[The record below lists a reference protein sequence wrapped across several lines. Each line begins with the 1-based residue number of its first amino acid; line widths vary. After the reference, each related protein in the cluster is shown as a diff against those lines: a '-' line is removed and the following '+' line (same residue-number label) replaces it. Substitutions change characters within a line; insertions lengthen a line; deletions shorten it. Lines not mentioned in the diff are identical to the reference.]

1 MQMTMATIPQALED
15 LRDGRLII
23 VVDDE
28 ERENEGDLVLAAE
41 KATAEAINFMAL
53 YGRGLICVALPGERL
68 DALRIPMMAPPNG
81 NTSRFG
87 TAFTVS
93 VDARRG
99 TTTGISASDRSV
111 TVRALADPAT
121 GSEELAMPGHI
132 FPIRAREGGVL
143 TRAGHTEA
151 AVDLARLAGLSPAG
165 VICEVLNEDGSM
177 ARLPQLESL
186 AADHGLRIISVADV
200 IAYRRRHESLIR
212 RVAQA
217 SLPTRYGE
225 FTILAYEDVI
235 VGAHHL
241 ALVMGDVADG
251 RPALVRVHSE
261 CLTGDVFGSLRCDCG
276 PQLERAMA
284 LIGAEGRGV
293 VLYMRQEGRGIGLP
307 SKLRAYSLQDQGADT
322 VQANER
328 LGFPPDLRDYGI
340 GAQILADLGLRELRL
355 LTNNPSKVVGL
366 EGYGMRVVER
376 IPLIVSPTP
385 ENCDYLR
392 TKQEKL
398 GHLLQIGSER

>member
-1 MQMTMATIPQALED
+1 MAMATIAEALED

-41 KATAEAINFMAL
+41 KATPEAINFMTL

-68 DALRIPMMAPPNG
+68 DALRIPMMGPPNG

-93 VDARRG
+93 VDARHG

-121 GSEELAMPGHI
+121 EPEDIAMPGHI

-143 TRAGHTEA
+143 LRAGHTEA

-165 VICEVLNEDGSM
+165 VICEILNEDGSM

-186 AADHGLRIISVADV
+186 AADHDLRIISVADL

-212 RVAQA
+212 RAAQA
-217 SLPTRYGE
+217 SLPTRFGE
-225 FTILAYEDVI
+225 FTILAYADI
-235 VGAHHL
+235 ITGTHHL

-276 PQLERAMA
+276 PQLERALA

-307 SKLRAYSLQDQGADT
+307 NKLRAYSLQDQGADT
-322 VQANER
+322 VEANER
-328 LGFPPDLRDYGI
+328 LGFPPDMRDYGI
-340 GAQILADLGLRELRL
+340 GAQILVDLGLRELRL

-376 IPLIVSPTP
+376 IPLIVPPTP

-398 GHLLQIGSER
+398 GHLLQIESDR